1 MRKFVQKLFLMTFN
15 EIVGQSFIKQRLK
28 FIAKEEKIPHA
39 LLFTG
44 PEGVGKLAMALAF
57 AQYINCHNSNEQD
70 SCNECPSCHKYNH
83 LIHPDLHFVFPVY
96 KGNKTSVICDDFI
109 NEWRDFV
116 LLSPYFKSA
125 DWYSIVAEEKGQP
138 IIYADES
145 LEIINKLSVKNYEA
159 KYKVIIIYQPERMHT
174 ATANKI
180 LKVLE
185 EPPAYTVFI
194 LVSSSPEL
202 LLPTITS
209 RCQLVKF
216 PLIDDVSL
224 KQYLVEKYPQCN
236 ENDLHQ
242 AVILANGSLPNAI
255 QALENQD
262 ETKEFFTLYVQIFR
276 LAFEVARNKPKR
288 DEMIKWAST
297 IAGFSKEEQKAFIL
311 YCLRFTRDHFLSQ
324 ASLKSLVYLTKEEQE
339 FSEKFSRFIHYD
351 TAQAL
356 YKYFSDALHHIERNG
371 NAKIIFTDLAYLL
384 PKHF

>member
-1 MRKFVQKLFLMTFN
+1 MTFN

-39 LLFTG
+39 LLFAG
-44 PEGVGKLAMALAF
+44 PEGVGKLATALAF
-57 AQYINCHNSNEQD
+57 AQYINCEGSNEHD
-70 SCNECPSCHKYNH
+70 SCNTCHSCHKYSH

-96 KGNKTSVICDDFI
+96 KGNKASVVCDDFM

-116 LLSPYFKSA
+116 LLNPYFKSS
-125 DWYSIVAEEKGQP
+125 DWYSVVAEEKGQP

-159 KYKVIIIYQPERMHT
+159 RYKVIIIYQPERMHT

-185 EPPAYTVFI
+185 EPPAFTVFI
-194 LVSSSPEL
+194 LLSSNPEL

-216 PLIDDVSL
+216 PLIDDISL
-224 KQYLVEKYPQCN
+224 KKYLIDKYPQFG
-236 ENDLHQ
+236 ENDIHQ

-255 QALENQD
+255 QALENQHVSQ
-262 ETKEFFTLYVQIFR
+262 EYFSLYVQIFR
-276 LAFEVARNKPKR
+276 LAFEVGRNKPKR
-288 DEMIKWAST
+288 NEMIKWAST
-297 IAGFSKEEQKAFIL
+297 LAGMSKEEQKDFIL
-311 YCLRFTRDHFLSQ
+311 YCLRFTRYHFLSQ

-339 FSEKFSRFIHYD
+339 FSEKFSRFIHYE

-356 YKYFSDALHHIERNG
+356 YQYFSDALHHLERNG